1 MGARQLSGA
10 VGSVSGVAS
19 GRRAKQEL
27 AAYVSPMAAR
37 VERQGK
43 TDDTIARLL
52 AARRKVDRGC
62 TLLEVVADGTAS
74 GWNLRLVLSGLLGEA
89 LANWD
94 ARPGRTQLERA
105 ALVERALGELGQTTR
120 RLGGAS

>member
-1 MGARQLSGA
+1 MGRLSGA

-19 GRRAKQEL
+19 GRRRVKQGL

-43 TDDTIARLL
+43 SADTIARLL
-52 AARRKVDRGC
+52 AARRKVDRGYA
-62 TLLEVVADGTAS
+62 LLEVVADGTAS

-94 ARPGRTQLERA
+94 TRPGRTQLERA